1 MEENLTLYD
10 TDSTTMQWC
19 ISAEGLYYSK
29 NVKGERSYAMQ
40 WGGEHGTMHHCL
52 VSSCIS
58 RSPRFNGVRNQAKPL
73 EHDLHVDNEFA
84 NNVIFNWGNHNSIH
98 GGENASADESSYD
111 RVYMIN
117 NYYRPGPA
125 TYSGAAAKRYFVSA
139 SGDNINLVGEWY
151 LSGNKFELSSRWAPN
166 GSIWSDRELQK
177 VNNDNYYGFTSD
189 YASRAMNFWSVSPS
203 QTLAD
208 KALLHELPYA
218 LSGMTYETADE
229 AYRQVT
235 QKAGASLPRY
245 DEVDERLLAEA
256 AGTRQPQYHGSTF
269 ESEKK
274 PGTTITPAAGIINSP
289 ADITLSRYDEFYAKD
304 ETTGQTIKTQM
315 WPWMGMEEGEQLMQ
329 DTDQDGMPDEYEKSA
344 GLNPNDASD
353 GYKLT
358 ESGYSNLEIF
368 LNGVADG
375 TIDLKPYK
383 MTGIRTPQKDS
394 NEGAIYNLRGQR
406 LLHPH
411 KGINNL
417 NGRKYLAEDR

>member
-1 MEENLTLYD
+1 
-10 TDSTTMQWC
+10 
-19 ISAEGLYYSK
+19 
-29 NVKGERSYAMQ
+29 
-40 WGGEHGTMHHCL
+40 
-52 VSSCIS
+52 
-58 RSPRFNGVRNQAKPL
+58 
-73 EHDLHVDNEFA
+73 VDNEFA

-166 GSIWSDRELQK
+166 GSIWSDTELQK

-245 DEVDERLLAEA
+245 DEVDERLLAET

-274 PGTTITPAAGIINSP
+274 PGTMITPAAGIINSP

-304 ETTGQTIKTQM
+304 EATGQTIKTQM

-329 DTDQDGMPDEYEKSA
+329 DTDLDGMPDEYEKSA

-394 NEGAIYNLRGQR
+394 NEGTIYNLRGQR

-411 KGINNL
+411 KGINIL